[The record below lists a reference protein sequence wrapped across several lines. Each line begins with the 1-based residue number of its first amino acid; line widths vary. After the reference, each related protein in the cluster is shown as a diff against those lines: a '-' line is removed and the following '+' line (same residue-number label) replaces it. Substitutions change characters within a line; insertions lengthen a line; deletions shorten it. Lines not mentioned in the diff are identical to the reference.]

1 MGDLDDDEL
10 KATRKLNGVD
20 DGLFDESDNDVANIE
35 MEENMEFEK
44 LIKEYILK
52 LLDYEETKLKCI
64 NLGWTR
70 NETIKC
76 EIKMLKDAK
85 TLVKNKLI
93 V

>member
-1 MGDLDDDEL
+1 
-10 KATRKLNGVD
+10 
-20 DGLFDESDNDVANIE
+20 
-35 MEENMEFEK
+35 MEFEK

-52 LLDYEETKLKCI
+52 LLDYEEAKLKCI
-64 NLGWTR
+64 NLGWTG

-85 TLVKNKLI
+85 TLIKNKLI